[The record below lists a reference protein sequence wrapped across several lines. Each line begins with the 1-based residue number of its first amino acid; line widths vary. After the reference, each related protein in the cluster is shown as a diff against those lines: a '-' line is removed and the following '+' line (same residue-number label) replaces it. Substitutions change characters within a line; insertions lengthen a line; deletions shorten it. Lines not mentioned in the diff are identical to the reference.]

1 MQRCITFSLQHH
13 ETVDKSLKIPAAW
26 YKPPFCGAR
35 SADFAGCS
43 RRGRRAVFLWVCG
56 QLWCAKRLCKALF
69 SAESTLGAAA
79 SASAVN
85 GLPSSRAGSLP
96 QEGWWWTQV
105 QGPPPILCGS
115 GLARESGGSACRCG
129 EWAAVIASKLAP
141 TGGWWWTQVQG
152 PPPILCGSEPARE
165 SGGSACR
172 CGEWAGVFASR
183 LAPTGGVV
191 DTGSRNAADPLWE
204 RACSRWR
211 WFSRNSAL
219 FRPSVR
225 PPGSSPTPA
234 PARCAV
240 CARAPA
246 G

>member
-85 GLPSSRAGSLP
+85 GLPSSRASSHTG
-96 QEGWWWTQV
+96 GWWWTQL
-105 QGPPPILCGS
+105 QETPPIHCGS
-115 GLARESGGSACRCG
+115 ELARESGGSACRCG

-141 TGGWWWTQVQG
+141 TGGGGGHRSKERRRSIVG
-152 PPPILCGSEPARE
+152 ASLLAKAVGLLAGVVNGLASSRAGSLPQ
-165 SGGSACR
+165 GGSGHR
-172 CGEWAGVFASR
+172 SEERRRSIVGASL
-183 LAPTGGVV
+183 LAM
-191 DTGSRNAADPLWE
+191 
-204 RACSRWR
+204 
-211 WFSRNSAL
+211 
-219 FRPSVR
+219 
-225 PPGSSPTPA
+225 
-234 PARCAV
+234 AV
-240 CARAPA
+240 GR
-246 G
+246 

>member
-26 YKPPFCGAR
+26 YKAPFCGAR

-43 RRGRRAVFLWVCG
+43 RRGRCARVSSVCG

-85 GLPSSRAGSLP
+85 GLASSRAGSLPQGDGGGHRFRKRRRSIVGAGLLAKAVGLLAGVVNGLPSSRAGSLP
-96 QEGWWWTQV
+96 QGV
-105 QGPPPILCGS
+105 
-115 GLARESGGSACRCG
+115 GGGHRFKERRRSTVG
-129 EWAAVIASKLAP
+129 AS
-141 TGGWWWTQVQG
+141 
-152 PPPILCGSEPARE
+152 
-165 SGGSACR
+165 
-172 CGEWAGVFASR
+172 
-183 LAPTGGVV
+183 
-191 DTGSRNAADPLWE
+191 
-204 RACSRWR
+204 SRWR
-211 WFSRNSAL
+211 WVGRSSGL